1 MSPIWPKLSPSWP
14 LLSPSWMSPTRLVAE
29 LDVADPTCRRL
40 DLYSF
45 KRSSGKTR
53 QWMSTHVCVAIIL
66 SRNAI
71 AKNVRLTAP
80 VPSSATQPRTCVPTQ
95 SPQYLIWLRFRA
107 ECAMLLR
114 VPATSRR
121 AVSENED
128 LPSGHVNNN
137 TRRWVC
143 LPASYLPNTGS
154 ISKATRCTQL
164 CFGLVLF
171 LI

>member
-1 MSPIWPKLSPSWP
+1 
-14 LLSPSWMSPTRLVAE
+14 
-29 LDVADPTCRRL
+29 
-40 DLYSF
+40 
-45 KRSSGKTR
+45 
-53 QWMSTHVCVAIIL
+53 MSTHVCVAIIL

-71 AKNVRLTAP
+71 AKNGRLTAP

-107 ECAMLLR
+107 ECAILLR

-121 AVSENED
+121 AVNENED

-143 LPASYLPNTGS
+143 LPAIFRIPVAFLRLHGVPSYV
-154 ISKATRCTQL
+154 
-164 CFGLVLF
+164 LVWYRRFHVYQHVTSFSHMRGALVGRRTTAAGF
-171 LI
+171 HMQNMCDV